1 MAKSKKTKAASAVSK
16 PGVAQ
21 GLDAARKTELE
32 KLRQIEQASFKT
44 RQRFWERTYLQAVYE
59 VWWSWPSGKKTS
71 CAKRAARLSG
81 ISARPSSHPIRI
93 LIDCTSPATKEKMRS
108 RWTLALRLADVLR
121 VPPSALEKFGNK
133 HGGVAGCARAYA
145 MRLKGLAA
153 KKKNVKMKSR

>member
-1 MAKSKKTKAASAVSK
+1 
-16 PGVAQ
+16 
-21 GLDAARKTELE
+21 
-32 KLRQIEQASFKT
+32 
-44 RQRFWERTYLQAVYE
+44 
-59 VWWSWPSGKKTS
+59 
-71 CAKRAARLSG
+71 
-81 ISARPSSHPIRI
+81 
-93 LIDCTSPATKEKMRS
+93 MRS